1 MLAAEGV
8 LVRFGGLV
16 AVDGVSLEVEEGRV
30 AGLIGPNGAGKTTLL
45 DVVSGRL
52 APTEGRVMLEGRDV
66 TALGLSQ
73 RARLGV
79 ARSFQRLELFRNL
92 TVFENLLVGAEA
104 RFGEADFVVDL
115 AGRSRRGAADA
126 LARRVLERV
135 GLTDVAGRWA
145 DEVPL
150 GIGRLVEIGRALCTE
165 PRYLLLDEPAGGLD
179 DDETDRLAA
188 VLTDVAAEG
197 IGVLLVEHDL
207 EMVMGVCDH
216 VTVMDFGRT
225 IASGS
230 AEDVRRDPAVR
241 DAYLGVGDGVQ
252 GATDEEVRGAGA
264 ARGA

>member
-1 MLAAEGV
+1 
-8 LVRFGGLV
+8 
-16 AVDGVSLEVEEGRV
+16 
-30 AGLIGPNGAGKTTLL
+30 
-45 DVVSGRL
+45 
-52 APTEGRVMLEGRDV
+52 
-66 TALGLSQ
+66 
-73 RARLGV
+73 
-79 ARSFQRLELFRNL
+79 
-92 TVFENLLVGAEA
+92 
-104 RFGEADFVVDL
+104 
-115 AGRSRRGAADA
+115 
-126 LARRVLERV
+126 
-135 GLTDVAGRWA
+135 
-145 DEVPL
+145 
-150 GIGRLVEIGRALCTE
+150 VEIGRALCTE

>member
-1 MLAAEGV
+1 MLAAEGAR
-8 LVRFGGLV
+8 VRFGGLV
-16 AVDGVSLEVEEGRV
+16 AVDGVSLDVEEGRV

-45 DVVSGRL
+45 DVLSGRL
-52 APTEGRVMLEGRDV
+52 PPSEGRVTLEGRDV
-66 TALGLSQ
+66 TALGLSR

-115 AGRSRRGAADA
+115 VGRSRRGAADA

-135 GLTDVAGRWA
+135 GLEDVAGRWA

-165 PRYLLLDEPAGGLD
+165 PRFLLLDEPAGGLD

-188 VLTDVAAEG
+188 VLTDVVAEDG

-230 AEDVRRDPAVR
+230 AREVRDDPAVR
-241 DAYLGVGDGVQ
+241 DAYLGVGDG
-252 GATDEEVRGAGA
+252 EVTGAGA